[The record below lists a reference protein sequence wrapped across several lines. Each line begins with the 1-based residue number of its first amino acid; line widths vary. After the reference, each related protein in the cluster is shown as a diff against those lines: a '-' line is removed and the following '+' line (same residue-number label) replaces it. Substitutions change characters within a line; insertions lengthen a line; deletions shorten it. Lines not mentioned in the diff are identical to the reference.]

1 MIRPPSP
8 RSAIADGVI
17 TAQVR
22 HALHDDPA
30 TADFDIHV
38 DTLANVVE
46 LSGFVETTTVRDEAL
61 ALARNVAGVQQVND
75 SMDIRRLDRP

>member
-1 MIRPPSP
+1 MTRPPST
-8 RSAIADGVI
+8 RAAISDGVI
-17 TAQVR
+17 RAHVR
-22 HALHDDPA
+22 HALHDHPT
-30 TADFDIHV
+30 TADSDIHV

-61 ALARNVAGVQQVND
+61 ALARNVEGVRQVND